1 VVSAGSDPPAGAS
14 SGQWDPQIAVD
25 PVNGRTVYAAW
36 LQNGKS
42 DTVVAK
48 STDFGATW
56 SVVVADSTNA
66 GTDKPILAV
75 RGQDVYVAYS
85 HAQKIWVSS
94 SHGSGAGRSAYARLA
109 GSWAQSAGTA
119 ITPTMNGALAAGLCD
134 ILNRADG
141 GGNRRLRRHRN
152 PCWCSASGFLDS
164 KSRSNPEALEHG
176 LLGGAWRHA
185 VADRVDL
192 AGVVAQSLVEVVHRF
207 VAEGENERRR
217 VLDDYRLL
225 G

>member
-1 VVSAGSDPPAGAS
+1 
-14 SGQWDPQIAVD
+14 
-25 PVNGRTVYAAW
+25 VNGRTVYAAW

-119 ITPTMNGALAAGLCD
+119 ITPTVNVALAAGLCD

-152 PCWCSASGFLDS
+152 PCCAVRADSWTQRAAAIRRPSSTASSAV
-164 KSRSNPEALEHG
+164 R
-176 LLGGAWRHA
+176 GAT
-185 VADRVDL
+185 
-192 AGVVAQSLVEVVHRF
+192 QSPIAWTSPV
-207 VAEGENERRR
+207 
-217 VLDDYRLL
+217 
-225 G
+225 